1 MNSPARLRILGRN
14 FKIIALPTDSPNLGE
29 ALVDEGKLA
38 IRDGLDKFT
47 LQDTVLHETMHAI
60 RHQQGHEYGDAVEED
75 YVRSLATGLLGVLH
89 DNPSF
94 AKWLISK
101 P

>member
-1 MNSPARLRILGRN
+1 MRTPARLRILGRTYA
-14 FKIIALPTDSPNLGE
+14 IVPLPDDSENLGE
-29 ALVDEGKLA
+29 ALVDKGQLA
-38 IRDGLDKFT
+38 IRGGQDKFS

-60 RHQQGHEYGDAVEED
+60 RHQQGHAYGDEVEED
-75 YVRSLATGLLGVLH
+75 YIRSLATGLLGVLH

-94 AKWLISK
+94 AKWLISR